1 MSSIGENRVARR
13 APDRPRRS
21 GRVILYELGGSGF
34 PNSRGRCRIPRSS
47 KCSADLQA
55 KVHRKSSLLPLET
68 AEVGQW
74 EELRLFPGWERAN
87 VIWCG

>member
-1 MSSIGENRVARR
+1 MNSVA
-13 APDRPRRS
+13 P
-21 GRVILYELGGSGF
+21 VF
-34 PNSRGRCRIPRSS
+34 PTPAVDVASRDPQNVALTFRQ
-47 KCSADLQA
+47 KCIE
-55 KVHRKSSLLPLET
+55 KSSLLPLET